1 MMVITLRRLC
11 TVDDVKRWIDVSG
24 RWTDDEI
31 NSEIENQ
38 TEDIY
43 QECGYPLAASLSGVQ
58 NISVNDE
65 YYLKYYLGENR
76 VYDIERVFVGT
87 VTKRELEPTIDYD
100 KAKIVGMI
108 KLTSSTVAGIRLST
122 DQEILTYYVP
132 MLFTKYCALRTAQ
145 SLLEKIDIISNGK
158 TSKELEVI
166 NKRIEYQ
173 EKMINN
179 RIGVKLSTE
188 SSSYDENYGINQ
200 KTVEQDFDKNE
211 YLWREDSKEE

>member
-24 RWTDDEI
+24 RWTDEEI

-87 VTKRELEPTIDYD
+87 VTKRELEPTTDYD